1 MLVLNYSKS
10 GGLGLPTKKNIIER
24 RERNGFHEEIFKTE

>member
-10 GGLGLPTKKNIIER
+10 GGLGLPTKKIIER
-24 RERNGFHEEIFKTE
+24 RERDDFHEEIFKTE